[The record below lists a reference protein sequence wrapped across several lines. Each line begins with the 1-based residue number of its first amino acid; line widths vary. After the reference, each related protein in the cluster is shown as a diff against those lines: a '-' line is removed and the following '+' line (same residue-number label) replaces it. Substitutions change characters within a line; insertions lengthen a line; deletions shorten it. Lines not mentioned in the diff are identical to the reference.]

1 MSGIHTVCR
10 VLWGAIVPY
19 VAVVVSWGIWGLVS
33 VSRMHTVFRRCA
45 AAVIDRVIRRCGA
58 VIWSACGL
66 GRVLSVCWCGGAVAA
81 VSCRSGGRCCRF
93 RSCSKSRS
101 AASRIS
107 AVAKRYKLICSWM
120 VDNEDSLSLWW
131 VSGVDAEMSGGKI

>member
-1 MSGIHTVCR
+1 VSGIHTVCR
-10 VLWGAIVPY
+10 LFWVVIVLY

-45 AAVIDRVIRRCGA
+45 AAVIDCVIRRCGA
-58 VIWSACGL
+58 VIRSACEL

-81 VSCRSGGRCCRF
+81 VSCRSGGRCCCF

-107 AVAKRYKLICSWM
+107 AVAERYELICSWM
-120 VDNEDSLSLWW
+120 VDNEDSSSLWW
-131 VSGVDAEMSGGKI
+131 ASGVDAEMSGGKI